1 MQSTQLFFWLLLGSI
16 LPALLHASVV
26 LPRGVNVKKTAKH
39 AVASAASAASAASSA
54 SAGVGADAM
63 ATTAISLISENN
75 KESKVTSTAVE
86 APSTPHAAIQ
96 QVIDDM
102 HGRNKSISLVAVK
115 LFTLVEGDATLG
127 VPGKDWG
134 TVWIPVQ
141 PSASSPSI
149 TYVVWWT
156 RKRGGT
162 LMITNPAS
170 PDDWAVSKGVK
181 ADGEGQARFSSYQA
195 LYFHELAATAEKIYV
210 DLDDV

>member
-26 LPRGVNVKKTAKH
+26 LPRGVDVKKSAKH
-39 AVASAASAASAASSA
+39 AVASAASATSSA
-54 SAGVGADAM
+54 SAAVSVDAM
-63 ATTAISLISENN
+63 ATTAISLISKNN

-86 APSTPHAAIQ
+86 VPSTPHAAIQ
-96 QVIDDM
+96 QVINDM

-170 PDDWAVSKGVK
+170 PDDISNSSIQVGRVSKGVK
-181 ADGEGQARFSSYQA
+181 VGVPIGPNKQIVY
-195 LYFHELAATAEKIYV
+195 T
-210 DLDDV
+210 